1 MPISVTVSGLTP
13 RRMRNAANGVR
24 TRVKNARAYLFSM
37 AFPRVMGAARP
48 LLAVGWPIVA
58 TRAWGRPPGTRARR
72 GSGAR
77 PATDAGRRLAVL
89 RMDAP

>member
-1 MPISVTVSGLTP
+1 MSGLTP
-13 RRMRNAANGVR
+13 LRMRNAANGVR

-37 AFPRVMGAARP
+37 AFPTVGVAARP

-58 TRAWGRPPGTRARR
+58 TRACVRRAGTRTTVRCPVGGPYVTSA
-72 GSGAR
+72 GAI
-77 PATDAGRRLAVL
+77 GVL